1 MSEYCTCYQIQGHY
15 YLVNNVSLVFGWL
28 GALGLSILCNFQV
41 SFCLKDSFIMCNS
54 YSQGDG
60 GVRSAQGWTL
70 LMFWLWCPLV
80 VVSCLSQWRTLPSF
94 LFSHFPDHSH
104 HSQCHQHH
112 LLHRHDHCWSNC
124 QIKISWTRPY

>member
-1 MSEYCTCYQIQGHY
+1 M
-15 YLVNNVSLVFGWL
+15 

-80 VVSCLSQWRTLPSF
+80 VVSCLSKWGTLSSF
-94 LFSHFPDHSH
+94 LLPYFPDLTIRIILSVINTTSFIVMIIAGQIAKSKFHG
-104 HSQCHQHH
+104 Q
-112 LLHRHDHCWSNC
+112 DPTKWEPGDGGWSFHVA
-124 QIKISWTRPY
+124 R